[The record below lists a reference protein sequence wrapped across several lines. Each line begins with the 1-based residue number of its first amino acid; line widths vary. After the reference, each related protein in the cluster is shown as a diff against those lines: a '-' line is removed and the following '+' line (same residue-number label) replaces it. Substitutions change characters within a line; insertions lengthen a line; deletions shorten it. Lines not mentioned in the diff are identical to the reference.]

1 MQEQRIDKYNK
12 YVVAEDFL
20 LVSNYN
26 NIMELPTFL
35 RAVINTTSKEYL
47 TERKQSINALA
58 ACFLL
63 SGQKSIPTRARK
75 SIAGFKLREGALLG
89 CRTTLRKKKLYT
101 IIDKLLVFALPRLYS
116 ENGNK
121 ITSRR
126 DEKQSFTSSKEG
138 NNTLLRLASKAEQ
151 VKHTF
156 TLKRH
161 SNLYSARESSIL
173 NQSHSEGTET
183 LSREEGYRLSINLG
197 HVKKNNSKNK
207 EVAKENRKQVKLEVK
222 LRFSYRF
229 TSSFT
234 SSFTSRREGQL
245 DHLALG
251 IKDLLLMPEL
261 QEFLPLFEPVR
272 GINLGVSFSNPR
284 IKGTSLVANFIA
296 NIQKKKRVLEILQHP
311 EVFRKKPK
319 DINGMAKGK
328 RVINP
333 AELTHIAPNYNSV
346 SHEETNCLL
355 TLPFAKCF
363 GSTMKKRL
371 EKKSWYDSQDIES
384 KALLFEKKGLFQN
397 QNLKREHTLLVNAFC
412 TSSDTSF
419 AKVLLESK
427 ALLLEE
433 KENQKVLFLTSFQY
447 PKQYN

>member
-35 RAVINTTSKEYL
+35 RAVVNTTSKEYL

-101 IIDKLLVFALPRLYS
+101 VIDKLLVFALPRLYS
-116 ENGNK
+116 ENRNK
-121 ITSRR
+121 VTSRR
-126 DEKQSFTSSKEG
+126 DEKQSFTWPRKG
-138 NNTLLRLASKAEQ
+138 NNTLLRLSSKGEP

-161 SNLYSARESSIL
+161 SNFYLARKSFIL
-173 NQSHSEGTET
+173 NQSHSEGIET

-207 EVAKENRKQVKLEVK
+207 VAKENRKQVKLELK

-234 SSFTSRREGQL
+234 SSFTFQREGQI

-284 IKGTSLVANFIA
+284 IKGTSLVANFIT
-296 NIQKKKRVLEILQHP
+296 NIRKKKRVLEIPQHP
-311 EVFRKKPK
+311 EVFRKIPK

-333 AELTHIAPNYNSV
+333 AEITHIAPNYNSV
-346 SHEETNCLL
+346 RHEETNCLL

-371 EKKSWYDSQDIES
+371 EKKSWYDSQDIAS
-384 KALLFEKKGLFQN
+384 RVLLFEKM
-397 QNLKREHTLLVNAFC
+397 
-412 TSSDTSF
+412 
-419 AKVLLESK
+419 ESK

-433 KENQKVLFLTSFQY
+433 KENRKVLFLTSFQY
-447 PKQYN
+447 PNQYD

>member
-89 CRTTLRKKKLYT
+89 CRTTLRKKRLYT

-121 ITSRR
+121 VTSRR
-126 DEKQSFTSSKEG
+126 DEKQSFTSSRGG
-138 NNTLLRLASKAEQ
+138 NNTLLRLLSKASE
-151 VKHTF
+151 VEHTF

-161 SNLYSARESSIL
+161 SNFYSARESSIL
-173 NQSHSEGTET
+173 NQSHSKGTET

-207 EVAKENRKQVKLEVK
+207 EVAKENGEQVKQ
-222 LRFSYRF
+222 SF
-229 TSSFT
+229 TSTFT
-234 SSFTSRREGQL
+234 SSFTSRREGQIY
-245 DHLALG
+245 HLALG

-284 IKGTSLVANFIA
+284 IKGTSLVANFLV
-296 NIQKKKRVLEILQHP
+296 NIQKKKRVLEIPQHP
-311 EVFRKKPK
+311 YRVPK
-319 DINGMAKGK
+319 DINGTAKKK
-328 RVINP
+328 RVIN
-333 AELTHIAPNYNSV
+333 LTEITQIAPNYNSV
-346 SHEETNCLL
+346 THKETNCLL
-355 TLPFAKCF
+355 NLPFA
-363 GSTMKKRL
+363 GSTIKKRL
-371 EKKSWYDSQDIES
+371 EKKRWHDSQD
-384 KALLFEKKGLFQN
+384 
-397 QNLKREHTLLVNAFC
+397 V
-412 TSSDTSF
+412 
-419 AKVLLESK
+419 ESK

-433 KENQKVLFLTSFQY
+433 KEKEDRKVLFLTSFQY
-447 PKQYN
+447 PKQYK